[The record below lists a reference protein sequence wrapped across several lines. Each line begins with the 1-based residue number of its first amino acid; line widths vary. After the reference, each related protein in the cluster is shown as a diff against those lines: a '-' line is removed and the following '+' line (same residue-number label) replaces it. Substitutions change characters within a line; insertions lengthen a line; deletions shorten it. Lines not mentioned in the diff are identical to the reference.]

1 MNSGAYTIHSYIV
14 ENTRS
19 ILTKLSSTTNKETY
33 KTTTFA
39 AQSIGEL
46 ESYAQSLGTA
56 FNMTIQQLNTAVT
69 NYNNLANVILN
80 IEISVYVITFSL

>member
-46 ESYAQSLGTA
+46 GKKNCLKK
-56 FNMTIQQLNTAVT
+56 
-69 NYNNLANVILN
+69 
-80 IEISVYVITFSL
+80 